1 MEGSTP
7 VMVDSNGVA
16 ATAGA
21 LGSLAAVATELA
33 VAPAVERIVG
43 VVAEAARR
51 ALGAPVVI
59 AMFDEA
65 GGRLRRVHAIPGHA
79 AVRTGAAELVVPI
92 PPAGQPLGAMFV
104 GRTLLTADERA
115 YLNVLA
121 SLCALALRMRR
132 GRFASHLRVG
142 DIDIDLGEQRVVIGD
157 REAGLTPSETR
168 LLLFLAAHPG
178 RARTRREILG
188 HLWHSEHVGDERA
201 CDAHISNL
209 RRKIERDPSR
219 PERVV
224 TVRGV
229 GYALAGN
236 VKVRSYNG

>member
-1 MEGSTP
+1 MKGSTP
-7 VMVDSNGVA
+7 VVVDSNGVA
-16 ATAGA
+16 ADS

-33 VAPAVERIVG
+33 AAPAVERILT
-43 VVAEAARR
+43 VVAEAARS

-65 GGRLRRVHAIPGHA
+65 GSHLRRVHGVPGHA
-79 AVRTGAAELVVPI
+79 TGGAELVVPI
-92 PPAGQPLGAMFV
+92 PPAGRPLGAMFV
-104 GRTLLTADERA
+104 GRTLLSADDRA

-132 GRFASHLRVG
+132 GRFGPHLRVG

-168 LLLFLAAHPG
+168 LLLFLAEQPG

-236 VKVRSYNG
+236 VKVRSNKG